1 MDETRKLA
9 AFVADST
16 YESLPASVVERTK
29 TYVLD
34 CLGCGFV
41 GAPQPWAKIV
51 ADMAREVSGKG
62 EASMFT
68 LDWQAPVSLAALV
81 NGVMIGGFESEHI
94 GHVSH
99 PAGTVFPAAFAVA
112 EREHTTGR
120 DFVTALALGYEV
132 VCRIG
137 DAQTGAVEVERGF
150 HNPAANG
157 PFSSAAVTGKLLGFD
172 AETLANALG
181 IAGSHAG
188 GLIEYVWH
196 GEMTK
201 RLHLG
206 RASQMGMESAFLAQR
221 GFTGPATIIE
231 GPYGYLHAFS
241 PSPEL
246 DKLLTGL
253 GDEWRMEKLTIK
265 AYPNHVT
272 SQALVAALQAFKRDV
287 AFDPSQVES
296 MTIKASGRLLEERF
310 LDRAPSSMMGAQYS
324 LIFASATALYRDLDD
339 PLQFDESTLS
349 DAGITQ
355 LARKIQIEEIRD
367 GTQIELR
374 IGGQTHQLEAT
385 TFVGAAGNPAS
396 FEVVANK
403 FRRFSQHA
411 LSASQQDAMIETV
424 QQLDRLDDMSRLAR
438 SVRGDRSAA

>member
-16 YESLPASVVERTK
+16 FESLPASVVERVK

-51 ADMAREVSGKG
+51 ADMAHDVGGKG

-112 EREHTTGR
+112 EREHTSGR

-137 DAQTGAVEVERGF
+137 DAQTGAVEIVRGF

-157 PFSSAAVTGKLLGFD
+157 PFSGAAVTGKLLGFD
-172 AETLANALG
+172 AETLADALG
-181 IAGSHAG
+181 IAGSHSG

-221 GFTGPATIIE
+221 GFTGPATILE

-241 PSPEL
+241 PSPEPE
-246 DKLLTGL
+246 KLLSGL

-265 AYPNHVT
+265 AYANHAT
-272 SQALVAALQAFKRDV
+272 SQAPVAAIQAFKRDV
-287 AFDPSQVES
+287 QFDPNQVES
-296 MTIKASGRLLEERF
+296 LKIKASGRLLEERF
-310 LDRAPSSMMGAQYS
+310 LDRAPTSLMGAQYS
-324 LIFASATALYRDLDD
+324 LIFATATAIYRDLDD
-339 PLQFDESTLS
+339 PLQFDESALS
-349 DAGITQ
+349 DAGILQLAQKIQVEEISGGTQ
-355 LARKIQIEEIRD
+355 LEIQ
-367 GTQIELR
+367 

-385 TFVGAAGNPAS
+385 TFVGAADNPAS
-396 FEVVANK
+396 FDVVANK

-411 LSASQQDAMIETV
+411 LSEQQQDAMIEMV
-424 QQLDRLDDMSRLAR
+424 QQLDSLDDMSRLAR
-438 SVRGDRSAA
+438 SVSGDGSAA

>member
-9 AFVADST
+9 TFVVDST
-16 YESLPASVVERTK
+16 FESLPASVVERAK

-51 ADMAREVSGKG
+51 ADMAQDVGGKG
-62 EASMFT
+62 EGSMFT

-99 PAGTVFPAAFAVA
+99 PAGTVFPAAFAIA
-112 EREHTTGR
+112 EREHTSGR
-120 DFVTALALGYEV
+120 DFVTALALGYEL

-137 DAQTGAVEVERGF
+137 DAQTGAVEIVRGF

-157 PFSSAAVTGKLLGFD
+157 PFSGAAVTGKLLGFD

-181 IAGSHAG
+181 IAGSHSG

-241 PSPEL
+241 PSPEPE
-246 DKLLTGL
+246 KLLSGL
-253 GDEWRMEKLTIK
+253 GEEWRMEKLTIK
-265 AYPNHVT
+265 AYANHAT
-272 SQALVAALQAFKRDV
+272 SQAPVAAIQAFKRDV
-287 AFDPSQVES
+287 TFDPSQVES
-296 MTIKASGRLLEERF
+296 LTIKASGRLLEERF
-310 LDRAPSSMMGAQYS
+310 LDRAPTSLMGAQYS
-324 LIFASATALYRDLDD
+324 LIFATATAIYRDLDD
-339 PLQFDESTLS
+339 PLQFDESALS
-349 DAGITQ
+349 DQGILQLAQKIQVEEIAGGTQ
-355 LARKIQIEEIRD
+355 LEI
-367 GTQIELR
+367 R

-385 TFVGAAGNPAS
+385 TFVGAADNPAS
-396 FEVVANK
+396 FDVVANK

-411 LSASQQDAMIETV
+411 LSAPQQDAMIEMV
-424 QQLDRLDDMSRLAR
+424 QQLDRVDDMSRLAS
-438 SVRGDRSAA
+438 SVSGDGSAA

>member
-9 AFVADST
+9 TFVVDST
-16 YESLPASVVERTK
+16 FESLPASVVERAK

-51 ADMAREVSGKG
+51 ADMAQDVGGKG

-99 PAGTVFPAAFAVA
+99 PAGTVFPAAFAIA
-112 EREHTTGR
+112 EREHTSGR
-120 DFVTALALGYEV
+120 DFVTALALGYEL

-137 DAQTGAVEVERGF
+137 DAQTGAVEIVRGF

-157 PFSSAAVTGKLLGFD
+157 PFSGAAVTGKLLGFD

-181 IAGSHAG
+181 IAGSHSG

-241 PSPEL
+241 PSPEPE
-246 DKLLTGL
+246 KLLSGL
-253 GDEWRMEKLTIK
+253 GEEWRMEKLTIK
-265 AYPNHVT
+265 AYANHAT
-272 SQALVAALQAFKRDV
+272 SQAPVAAIQAFKRDV
-287 AFDPSQVES
+287 TFDPSQVES
-296 MTIKASGRLLEERF
+296 LTIKASGRLLEERF
-310 LDRAPSSMMGAQYS
+310 LDRAPTSLMGAQYS
-324 LIFASATALYRDLDD
+324 LIFATATAIYRDLDD
-339 PLQFDESTLS
+339 PLQFDESALS
-349 DAGITQ
+349 DQGILQLAQKIQVEEIAGGTQ
-355 LARKIQIEEIRD
+355 LEI
-367 GTQIELR
+367 R

-385 TFVGAAGNPAS
+385 TFVGAADNPAS
-396 FEVVANK
+396 FDVVANK

-411 LSASQQDAMIETV
+411 LSAPQQDAMIEMV
-424 QQLDRLDDMSRLAR
+424 QQLDRVDDMSRLAS
-438 SVRGDRSAA
+438 SVSGDGSAA